1 MKEVIDFIVQDGFD
15 IRLDKYLAE
24 KFPDYTRTF
33 IQKLITNGNI
43 TVNEAETNVKYKVK
57 NNDRINV
64 CIPEPVEVAIIPE
77 DIPIDIIYQDE
88 DIIIVN
94 KPQGMVVHPAV
105 GNYTGTL
112 VNALLFHLKDQLSS
126 INGEIRPG
134 IVHRIDKDTSGLLM
148 IAKND
153 KAHLHL
159 SSLLKDHNIKRQYHA
174 LVHGTFKDTE
184 GIVELPIGRDPR
196 DRKKMAVTKDGRY
209 AKTHY
214 RVLETYK
221 NFSYLELT
229 LFTGRTHQIRV
240 HMKHIGHPILGDIVY
255 GPSNKNFGVD
265 KQTLHAKVIG
275 FVHPS
280 TGRYLEFDSELPPYF
295 ITILNK
301 LKKLQ

>member
-1 MKEVIDFIVQDGFD
+1 MKEVIELIVQDNDD
-15 IRLDKYLAE
+15 IRIDKYLAE
-24 KFPDYTRTF
+24 QLPEYTRTF
-33 IQKLITNGNI
+33 LQKLITSGDI
-43 TVNEAETNVKYKVK
+43 TVNESVVNARYKVK
-57 NNDRINV
+57 KNDQICV
-64 CIPEPVEVAIIPE
+64 CIPDHIDVAILPE
-77 DIPIDIIYQDE
+77 DIPIDIVYQDE
-88 DIIIVN
+88 DLIIVN
-94 KPQGMVVHPAV
+94 KPQGMVVHPAP

-153 KAHLHL
+153 KTHLKL

-174 LVHGTFKDTE
+174 VVHGTFKSEE
-184 GIVELPIGRDPR
+184 GIIEFPIGRDPR
-196 DRKKMAVTKDGRY
+196 DRKKMTVTKDGRY

-240 HMKHIGHPILGDIVY
+240 HMKHIGHPILGDMIY
-255 GPSNKNFGVD
+255 GPSGKVFGLD
-265 KQTLHAKVIG
+265 KQTLHAKVLG

-280 TGRYLEFDSELPPYF
+280 TGEYLEFNSELPPYF
-295 ITILNK
+295 VAILDK
-301 LKKLQ
+301 LRKLQ